1 MYFINIY
8 IMLNPLIDSEN
19 ITKTEKQNS
28 DDKQK
33 QSGDISS
40 DSSCCVWCNFDF
52 LFRCCLG

>member
-1 MYFINIY
+1 
-8 IMLNPLIDSEN
+8 MLNPLIDSEN

-28 DDKQK
+28 AYKQK

-40 DSSCCVWCNFDF
+40 DGSCCVWCNFDF